1 MIPNIEIYIME
12 SCVPTAEIK
21 QTMMIFNIGFRKEIW
36 NLNTMINE
44 LDQ

>member
-12 SCVPTAEIK
+12 SCVPAAEIK